1 MDAGSKIS
9 PLIECMTSVDLL
21 INTIETDIDFA
32 FDPNGFAVREPMQHV
47 SLQINVEINWINNG
61 TNVQYDLVYT
71 GYN

>member
-1 MDAGSKIS
+1 MDAESKIS

-47 SLQINVEINWINNG
+47 SLQINVEIN
-61 TNVQYDLVYT
+61 
-71 GYN
+71 